1 MENPNVTPEQVVEKL
16 NTMFKEAVEKSASK
30 EDFDALKSEFET
42 LKTVETKSTEIEKAI
57 AKLDGKLEALTE
69 SAKFEKKAE
78 KVGSVGEQVT
88 KGYADQVDAIKAGKT
103 LNLDVKTTIDADYT
117 GTRAL
122 TELDPVVD
130 NIVRQ
135 RVLLQNVVNRGVIS
149 TKFVTYI
156 QQTLQSSA
164 SWIAEA
170 GAKTIGNVQYE
181 EVSEEVKKVAGI
193 IKVSKE
199 MLSDLSFMRSEINGD
214 LMRTVEAQIED
225 QLLNGDGLGANLKGI
240 LSQAPTFTAG
250 GFATS
255 VIDAN
260 ISDVLRCA
268 IAQIEEAHFMPNFIV
283 LHPRDVAKLHL
294 TKTTTGEYTY
304 GAFIVNPLTGE
315 PQLLSLRVLS
325 TTYMNEGDFLVGD
338 MSMDNLRFREAMN
351 ISVGYVND
359 DFQKNMVSI
368 LAEARLVNYIK
379 ANQTGAFV
387 KGNIATAIASINQ

>member
-149 TKFVTYI
+149 TKFVTY
-156 QQTLQSSA
+156 L
-164 SWIAEA
+164 
-170 GAKTIGNVQYE
+170 
-181 EVSEEVKKVAGI
+181 
-193 IKVSKE
+193 
-199 MLSDLSFMRSEINGD
+199 
-214 LMRTVEAQIED
+214 
-225 QLLNGDGLGANLKGI
+225 I
-240 LSQAPTFTAG
+240 L
-250 GFATS
+250 
-255 VIDAN
+255 
-260 ISDVLRCA
+260 
-268 IAQIEEAHFMPNFIV
+268 
-283 LHPRDVAKLHL
+283 
-294 TKTTTGEYTY
+294 
-304 GAFIVNPLTGE
+304 
-315 PQLLSLRVLS
+315 
-325 TTYMNEGDFLVGD
+325 
-338 MSMDNLRFREAMN
+338 
-351 ISVGYVND
+351 
-359 DFQKNMVSI
+359 
-368 LAEARLVNYIK
+368 
-379 ANQTGAFV
+379 
-387 KGNIATAIASINQ
+387 